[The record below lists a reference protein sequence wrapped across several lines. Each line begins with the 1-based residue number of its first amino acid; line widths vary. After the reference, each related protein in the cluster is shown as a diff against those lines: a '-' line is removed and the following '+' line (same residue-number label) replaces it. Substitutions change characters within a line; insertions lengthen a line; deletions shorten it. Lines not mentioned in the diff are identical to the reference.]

1 MQITRRQFVQYVGAA
16 AAAMGLSQAAVLKL
30 TEQIAS
36 ATWTKPSVIFLEGQV
51 CGGCETS
58 LVQLRHPD
66 GHAVLDALVIPNTL
80 GTASVAG
87 LPAGAAEDNA
97 LPALYSS
104 MGDGKSY
111 TPPTSYGAVTID
123 DVILDIVDV
132 KIIRI
137 IGSPAGDL
145 YTSTL
150 LQYCDSSI
158 ISGGGNTAFGV
169 LVVTGSVPIGAGDAK
184 KIGENSSISAGMGAT
199 QYTTADLVAALAKKA
214 GAVIAAGT
222 CASYGGVPAA
232 RNLNYDAVSSRY
244 KYNGAASVNACLA
257 SYSVSTPV
265 VRVPSCPVNP
275 LAFYLTVAQ
284 YLVDV
289 VVGGNL
295 NQFVNRLTSDGRL
308 KTFDAAGVTVPL
320 YSDTIHGGRCPRYQR
335 YNDGDFAAKFGDSGC
350 LYQRGCQ
357 GPNTYAPCAVQAL
370 GSDDTPDLKGFWNDF
385 AGQFCIR
392 GGGPCQGCA
401 NEGYPDRFSPLH
413 TYTNAAGY

>member
-16 AAAMGLSQAAVLKL
+16 AAAMGLSQAAILKL

-36 ATWTKPSVIFLEGQV
+36 ATWSKPSVIFLEGQI

-58 LVQLRHPD
+58 LVQLRHPG
-66 GHAVLDALVIPNTL
+66 GHAVLDALGIPNTL

-87 LPAGAAEDNA
+87 LPAGAAEDNG
-97 LPALYSS
+97 LPALYPG
-104 MGDGKSY
+104 MGDGGS
-111 TPPTSYGAVTID
+111 AVTID
-123 DVILDIVDV
+123 DVVLDIVDV

-145 YTSTL
+145 YTNTL

-169 LVVTGSVPIGAGDAK
+169 LVVTGSVPIGNGDAR
-184 KIGENSSISAGMGAT
+184 KIGKNSSISAGLSGT
-199 QYTTADLVAALAKKA
+199 EYTTADLVAALAKKA

-232 RNLNYDAVSSRY
+232 NNLNYDPLTGRY
-244 KYNGAASVNACLA
+244 KYSGAASVNACLA

-295 NQFVNRLTSDGRL
+295 NQFVSRLTADGRL
-308 KTFDAAGVTVPL
+308 KAFNAAGVTVPL
-320 YSDTIHGGRCPRYQR
+320 YSDTVHGGRCPRYQS
-335 YNDGDFAAKFGDSGC
+335 YLSGNWAVNYGDSGC

-357 GPNTYAPCAVQAL
+357 GPNTYAPCAVPAL
-370 GSDDTPDLKGFWNDF
+370 GSNDSGWTDKGFWNDF

-392 GGGPCQGCA
+392 AGAPCQGCA
-401 NEGYPDRFSPLH
+401 NEGYPDKFSPLN
-413 TYTNAAGY
+413 TYNNAAGY